1 MIDILV
7 QNWAGFSRGAL
18 VTLHLTLWV
27 WLIGLVFGA
36 PLGWLRGRLANTRG
50 DAGVSILFLALGSIP
65 VLVYLFWF
73 HFPVQEILGVVWPP
87 FITSAV
93 VLGIFN
99 SFMVSDVVRGAL
111 ADFPEEYED
120 VARTNGLSYASYLRE
135 IKGPLILISSLPA
148 YLATQVAAMHTTL
161 FASLISV
168 EELFRQAQRIN
179 SVEYKPVEIYSVLI
193 LFYFGFSFPLM
204 LASRFLEQR
213 FNKFKRPSA

>member
-1 MIDILV
+1 MIEILI

-27 WLIGLVFGA
+27 WLIGLLLGVPFG
-36 PLGWLRGRLANTRG
+36 WFRGQLVNRSG
-50 DAGVSILFLALGSIP
+50 EAGVSLIFLALGSVP

-73 HFPVQEILGVVWPP
+73 HFPVQEVLGVVWPP
-87 FITSAV
+87 FITSAL

-99 SFMVSDVVRGAL
+99 SFMVSDVVRSAL
-111 ADFPEEYED
+111 AEFPKEYED
-120 VARTNGLSYASYLRE
+120 VARTNGLSYRTYLRE

-193 LFYFGFSFPLM
+193 LFYFAFSFPLM
-204 LASRFLEQR
+204 LASRFLERR
-213 FNKFKRPSA
+213 FNKFRRPST